1 VTDDSAFKRQVRAR
15 MAETGEK
22 YTVARRMVIAGHD
35 QGQPPV
41 VLRVYL
47 NPHVDLDL
55 TAEAGRAYAAADERG
70 RREMAGRML
79 IDEIEA
85 AGFQETQV
93 AAGSAIV
100 TNQQLRTEAAAA
112 EDAAIR
118 GAVQRSLERA
128 VGLSAVEV
136 GLAPDRVHVT
146 ISAARPDVAWGF
158 LRAAQTEGAWREL
171 AADQLRG
178 ELEELTGR
186 RVRLDIRQVPG
197 PQQMPAS
204 DESGLPG

>member
-1 VTDDSAFKRQVRAR
+1 

-22 YTVARRMVIAGHD
+22 YTVARRMVIADHD
-35 QGQPPV
+35 PGQPPV

-47 NPHVDLDL
+47 NPHVDLEL

-70 RREMAGRML
+70 RREVAGRML

-118 GAVQRSLERA
+118 GAVQRSIERA